1 MHPLDL
7 SILAGE
13 TIHPKVIG
21 LPRKQGRDILSAA
34 EEGLVGQDDST
45 LLRRAYSESR
55 IILTHDGDFGA
66 SAILQGEPVFGMVYL
81 RPRHIRA
88 GFTIQILKTLSSQPI
103 DVQPPFTIVAAY
115 SQGKSHTRVRQ
126 L

>member
-1 MHPLDL
+1 MHPLDF

-21 LPRKQGRDILSAA
+21 LLRKQGRDILSAA

-55 IILTHDGDFGA
+55 IIFTHDGDFGTF
-66 SAILQGEPVFGMVYL
+66 AILRGEPLVGIVYL
-81 RPRHIRA
+81 RPGHIRA

-103 DVQPPFTIVAAY
+103 DVQPPFIIVAAY
-115 SQGKSHTRVRQ
+115 NQAKLHTRVRQ